1 MKVAVISVGGK
12 KTSQAMLILQGT
24 LPRFVIEST
33 AKLQR
38 EVSKNNDVMFL
49 CSSSQTPLPW
59 SSVSADFLG

>member
-38 EVSKNNDVMFL
+38 EVPAPMGRECESGL
-49 CSSSQTPLPW
+49 SYYSTGIS
-59 SSVSADFLG
+59 